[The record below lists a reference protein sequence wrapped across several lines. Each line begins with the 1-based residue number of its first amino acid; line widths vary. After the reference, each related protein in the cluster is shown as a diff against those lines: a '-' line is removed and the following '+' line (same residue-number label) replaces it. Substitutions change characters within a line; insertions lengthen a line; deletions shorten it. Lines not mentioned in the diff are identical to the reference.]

1 MRLVV
6 CGMRVMMIARGAGRR
21 QLHARAAIF
30 CVLCCACSAG
40 LPPPRGTHP
49 GQHLVFACSIQLRA
63 SARLPRPHAGGTTPP
78 AAKKCRIRSWRISR
92 MCSKRS
98 WPMWSGLLRV
108 RAARAAHGEAQRRAL
123 VKAACALPPSPHL
136 NCMHSGRVGADTLG
150 VLQHQGP
157 ASIASSEFRP
167 SDSSERNDDMYA
179 VSQTTEFPEP

>member
-1 MRLVV
+1 M
-6 CGMRVMMIARGAGRR
+6 C
-21 QLHARAAIF
+21 RALGGI
-30 CVLCCACSAG
+30 
-40 LPPPRGTHP
+40 LPPPQAR
-49 GQHLVFACSIQLRA
+49 IQANIWFSPAAPDSER
-63 SARLPRPHAGGTTPP
+63 ARLPCPHAGGTTPP